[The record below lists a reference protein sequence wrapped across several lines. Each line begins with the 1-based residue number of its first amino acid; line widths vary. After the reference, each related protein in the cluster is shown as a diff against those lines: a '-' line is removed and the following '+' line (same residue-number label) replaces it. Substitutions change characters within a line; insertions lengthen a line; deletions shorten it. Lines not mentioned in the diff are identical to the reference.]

1 MTRQKLALALVIAAC
16 ALTLTACPEKKKGPV
31 QKAGE
36 TIDEAAEKV
45 GDAINPKGPAEK
57 AGREVDKALED

>member
-1 MTRQKLALALVIAAC
+1 MMRSKSILTMVMAAC
-16 ALTLTACPEKKKGPV
+16 AGAAIGCTKPEPGPV

-36 TIDEAAEKV
+36 KVDEAVEKV

-57 AGREVDKALED
+57 AGRALDKAVGE